1 MRVINLNG
9 YIDED
14 VWYGDEITPDI
25 LHDQLYAE
33 GEDHSLPVRIILNSY
48 GGSCNAAVRMFDD
61 IRAFPGKVH
70 IIVSGTAASA
80 ATVLAM
86 AADRLEMTPGSM
98 WMIHDPSVF
107 AFGNEHDL
115 NEAIRMLKTC
125 KESILNVYACRCHKA
140 RNEVA
145 AMMTET
151 TWMDSHKAHAD
162 GFVDG
167 IVDIGSGIINAAC
180 DRTVVL
186 KDAQAKVSLWIDRS
200 RRRIDRCDKDTG
212 EHAAVAVASAPATDS
227 VTESIPE
234 PPVTQPVD
242 PGTPVSQLH
251 KRLDLIK
258 PRRK

>member
-9 YIDED
+9 YIDEE

-25 LHDQLYAE
+25 LHDQLFAE

-61 IRAFPGKVH
+61 VRAYPGDVH

-107 AFGNEHDL
+107 AFGNERDL
-115 NEAIRMLKTC
+115 NDAIRMLKAC
-125 KESILNVYACRCHKA
+125 KESILNVYARRCHKN
-140 RNEVA
+140 REDVA
-145 AMMTET
+145 AMMTDT
-151 TWMDSHKAHAD
+151 TWMDSHKAHTE

-167 IVDIGSGIINAAC
+167 IVDMGSGIINAAY

-186 KDAQAKVSLWIDRS
+186 KDAQAKVSLWLERS
-200 RRRIDRCDKDTG
+200 RRRIEQCDKNTG
-212 EHAAVAVASAPATDS
+212 ELVPVAAAIEPAPS
-227 VTESIPE
+227 TESISGE
-234 PPVTQPVD
+234 TVTQPVE
-242 PGTPVSQLH
+242 PGIPVAQLH

-258 PRRK
+258 TRRK